1 MEVTV
6 LKKIMKRAVCV
17 FLATILV
24 FSAGPD
30 IPATAYETGDMVE
43 YGSYPQTKVTDPNLI
58 TALNGFTP
66 EADNTVTYAGTKYLR
81 VYFTNPINTQQS
93 ANGYNKNTVYWFKIE
108 PVQWRVLSDTNGD
121 LLLMAEKILDTKVY
135 NTPSA
140 SITWEYCTLRAWL
153 SDSFFSAVFSEGE
166 RARVLTSH
174 NTNEDSA
181 AFGTEGG
188 NDTDDRVFLLS
199 QSEMTQ
205 TAYGFNSNNSA
216 SDTARQAQGSD
227 YSKCQGLMV
236 VAAQG
241 NNSFWWLRSPG
252 QSATYAIG
260 ATPLGWVGNSYETT
274 NQNYIGVRPAVRI
287 NLSAVSYDVGDII
300 EFGSYPRSK
309 VTDQSLLHSLNLLT
323 PGADN
328 NVAYG
333 QAIYKRVYFTQYTA
347 NYTTA
352 PPDAAHSYQD
362 DNGYYIN
369 TVYWF
374 KYEPIQWRVLSNTGG
389 ELFLLT
395 EELLMP
401 YPYNLTYEDVT
412 WETCDLRLWLNGEF
426 YTNAFS
432 LTERAKIKTSSLIM
446 EDNPWLGT
454 EGGNNTQDKLFI
466 PGYSETTNVDY
477 GFTAS
482 VNPDANRM
490 TVGTDYAKCRG
501 LYVDTVTGKSPWMLR
516 LPGESQGTLGSVLVN
531 GSIWD
536 GEFYTSVHNACL
548 GVRPAFRINLT
559 SQILSPVPGSG
570 CVINYLEDHIYGLT
584 PAISSLAGYAVA
596 ANGYTLEYVPT
607 ASGFGT
613 GSNAKVKLGDTVA
626 EMYSILIFGDITGDG
641 SIDSLD
647 AGTAVDFENY
657 LISWDPVDDAE
668 YYLAGDLNAD
678 GSIDSLDAAKMVD
691 FENYLVEINQ
701 GTGLAG

>member
-1 MEVTV
+1 M
-6 LKKIMKRAVCV
+6 KRMMKRAVGV
-17 FLATILV
+17 LLAMILV
-24 FSAGPD
+24 LHVGLTVPSAGY
-30 IPATAYETGDMVE
+30 ATGDRVE
-43 YGSYPQTKVTDPNLI
+43 YGSYPQTKVTDPDLI
-58 TALNGFTP
+58 AALNGFTP
-66 EADNTVTYAGTKYLR
+66 EADNSVTYAGAKYQR
-81 VYFTNPINTQQS
+81 VYFTSPINTQQA
-93 ANGYNKNTVYWFKIE
+93 ANGYNKNTVYWFKFE

-140 SITWEYCTLRAWL
+140 AITWEYCSLRAWM
-153 SDSFFSAVFSEGE
+153 SGSFFNTVFSPGE
-166 RARVLTSH
+166 QARILTSR
-174 NTNEDSA
+174 NSNEDSA

-199 QSEMTQ
+199 QSEVATVS
-205 TAYGFNSNNSA
+205 YGFKPDLSVT
-216 SDTARQAQGSD
+216 DTARQAQGSD

-260 ATPLGWVGNSYETT
+260 TTPLGWAGNSYETT
-274 NQNYIGVRPAVRI
+274 NQNYIGVRPAVRVNFAAI
-287 NLSAVSYDVGDII
+287 SYDIGDIV

-309 VTDQSLLHSLNLLT
+309 VTEQSLLDTLNTLT
-323 PGADN
+323 TGADN
-328 NVAYG
+328 SVAYG
-333 QAIYKRVYFTQYTA
+333 QAMYKRVYFTQYTA

-374 KYEPIQWRVLSNTGG
+374 KYEPVRWRVLSNAGG

-395 EELLMP
+395 EELLLP

-412 WETCDLRLWLNGEF
+412 WETCDLRLWLNSDF
-426 YTNAFS
+426 YDNAFS
-432 LTERAKIKTSSLIM
+432 LSERLKIKTSSLVN

-466 PGYSETTNVDY
+466 PGYNETTNTGY
-477 GFTAS
+477 GFSAS
-482 VNPDANRM
+482 VNSDAKRM
-490 TVGTDYAKCRG
+490 TEGTDYAKCRG
-501 LYVDTVTGKSPWMLR
+501 LYVDAVTGKSPWMLR
-516 LPGESQGTLGSVLVN
+516 VPGESQGTLGSVLVN

-570 CVINYLEDHIYGLT
+570 CVINYLEDNIYGLS

-596 ANGYTLEYVPT
+596 ANGYTVEYVPT
-607 ASGFGT
+607 LNGFGT
-613 GSNAKVKLGDTVA
+613 GSKAKVKLGETEA
-626 EMYSILIFGDITGDG
+626 EVYTILIFGDINGDG
-641 SIDSLD
+641 NIDSLD

-657 LISWDPVDDAE
+657 LISWDPVDDAVC
-668 YYLAGDLNAD
+668 YTAGDLNGD
-678 GSIDSLDAAKMVD
+678 GSIDSLDAGIMID
-691 FENYLVEINQ
+691 CENYLVEINQ